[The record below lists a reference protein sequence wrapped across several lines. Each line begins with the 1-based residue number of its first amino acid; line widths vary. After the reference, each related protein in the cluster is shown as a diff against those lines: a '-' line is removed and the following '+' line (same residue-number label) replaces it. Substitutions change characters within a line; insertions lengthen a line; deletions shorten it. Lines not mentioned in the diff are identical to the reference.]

1 MDIQNILRQHQDI
14 LELIDKIG
22 LYRSEQQVET
32 NAFEIA
38 KLLAQLAGIIKMHL
52 VSEDQFVYPSLIK
65 HDDVQ
70 VRNTADSFVSEMG
83 KIAAVFTKYK
93 TKYLGA
99 SKISADASRFLSES
113 EIVLS
118 ALKERIKREDQ
129 SLYPLLK

>member
-52 VSEDQFVYPSLIK
+52 VSEDQFV
-65 HDDVQ
+65 
-70 VRNTADSFVSEMG
+70 
-83 KIAAVFTKYK
+83 
-93 TKYLGA
+93 
-99 SKISADASRFLSES
+99 
-113 EIVLS
+113 
-118 ALKERIKREDQ
+118 
-129 SLYPLLK
+129 